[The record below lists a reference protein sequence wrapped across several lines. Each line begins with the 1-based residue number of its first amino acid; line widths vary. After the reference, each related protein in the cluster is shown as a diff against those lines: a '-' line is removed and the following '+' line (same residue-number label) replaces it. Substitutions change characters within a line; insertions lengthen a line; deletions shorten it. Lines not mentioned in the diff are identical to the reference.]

1 MAFPVS
7 PIDGELYV
15 AAGGTTYR
23 YNAADNK
30 WVILLTVLAPPP
42 TSIATGTGAGPFAVF
57 RQSLQ
62 VVSTAAGSYAEGVW
76 TNGQQTLSLVS
87 ASVQPITPEEMQLV
101 PENRRIEARYTL
113 YTDTELKA
121 ANQDAGINAD
131 IVYIRSRMFE
141 VLGCDY
147 WRNNVINHYRVVV
160 GYP

>member
-1 MAFPVS
+1 MAFPLS
-7 PIDGELYV
+7 PVDGQLY
-15 AAGGTTYR
+15 AASGGTTYR
-23 YNAADNK
+23 YNLADNK
-30 WVILLTVLAPPP
+30 WTVLVTVLPPISV
-42 TSIATGTGAGPFAVF
+42 TSGTGAGPFAVF
-57 RQSLQ
+57 RQLLQ
-62 VVSTAAGSYAEGVW
+62 VVSTAVGHYVEGEW
-76 TNGQQTLSLVS
+76 ITGTQTLSLVS